1 MTIPRKSEGQLE
13 GHTVRRAGG
22 RGRPAA
28 RRLAAGAL
36 AASATLACVGE
47 RPPAGGAGGDELFT
61 AGLLPDLLVEEETI
75 ALPPALG
82 GNRLLSGWWPDKID
96 GRPVVRPA
104 EDGARI
110 ELVQLV
116 PRPRTLALEMRLGEV
131 GAAGRAVRVRAA
143 GRDLGSVPL
152 ADPLRIALPPD
163 LPLGRVVV
171 DLTVEAASGLD
182 PPAVSAARALPAAPA
197 GATSWEGDELVQ
209 SGASLVDHV
218 RRVPAGAVLAGEFVP
233 PERGGSDRRFGLRIE
248 GPGGEA
254 VGAASFSGG
263 WVSRLR
269 GERAFAL
276 PLGEEGGLRR
286 FRFLATGA
294 PGPPARWRRLR
305 LVDGGAEQAVVA
317 APGERTA
324 EPPSPVRPSPARP
337 APAPSAPSA
346 PPRLVILYVLD
357 ALRADRVGHL
367 GGPAGISPTLD
378 RLAAEGATFLRH
390 QSVAPNTLPATKAL
404 FIGRAF
410 VDRGGWKLPAD
421 GPPTLAELFRRAGY
435 RTGLFSGN
443 VHVGPAY
450 GTDRGFEHVA
460 PGLEV
465 EAGRAPFNDN
475 AARVHRAA
483 LAWLSGLAP
492 DEKAFVYLHT
502 IHPHNPYDPP
512 PALAERFT
520 AGIPSSID
528 GSTRTLLDLQ
538 HRRRSADDADRRR
551 LRGLYDGSFAYND
564 AELGRFLDRLG
575 RLAARAETLVAV
587 TSDHG
592 EELFDHGGVLHGY
605 TLYEEMLR
613 IPLILH
619 ARGRIAAGRVDRPSD
634 TLDLHATL
642 LELCG
647 LDRSAGSDGRSLL
660 PLIAAGAG
668 SPGQGA
674 GRRSEGREPGAPV
687 TRGGQLGASNGGA
700 GGLDAAEP
708 GAADPDGRVLLA
720 AASSLRGGIFSA
732 RSERWKV
739 IWAPRIGQGW
749 GLGEG
754 LGRSRDAEYLFDLAA
769 DPGETVNLA
778 GAGDLEAAWLRS
790 RLLAWVQQHLE
801 PEPDTEP
808 PPDDAATLRHLRALG
823 YLQ

>member
-1 MTIPRKSEGQLE
+1 
-13 GHTVRRAGG
+13 VRRAGG
-22 RGRPAA
+22 GGRSAA
-28 RRLAAGAL
+28 RRLAAVGL
-36 AASATLACVGE
+36 AAGAVLACAGE
-47 RPPAGGAGGDELFT
+47 RPPAGGEVLFAGE
-61 AGLLPDLLVEEETI
+61 LLPDFLVEEEAI

-82 GNRLLSGWWPDKID
+82 GNRFLRGWLPAKI
-96 GRPVVRPA
+96 GGQPMVQPA
-104 EDGARI
+104 GGGARI
-110 ELVQLV
+110 ELVHLV
-116 PRPRTLALEMRLGEV
+116 PRPRTLALDLELGEAE
-131 GAAGRAVRVRAA
+131 AAGRAVRVRAA

-152 ADPLRIALPPD
+152 ADPFRIALPAD
-163 LPLGRVVV
+163 LPLGRVAV
-171 DLTVEAASGLD
+171 DLAVEGAAGLD
-182 PPAVSAARALPAAPA
+182 APVVAAGRLLPSAPA
-197 GATSWEGDELVQ
+197 GEARWEGGELVQ
-209 SGASLVDHV
+209 SGASLVDSV
-218 RRVPAGAVLAGEFVP
+218 RPVPAGAVLAGEFVP
-233 PERGGSDRRFGLRIE
+233 PERGGSDRRFSLRIE
-248 GPGGEA
+248 GPGGEP
-254 VGAASFSGG
+254 VGELSYAGG

-269 GERAFAL
+269 GERAFTV

-286 FRFLATGA
+286 FRFLATGP

-305 LVDGGAEQAVVA
+305 VVAGDGGRAV
-317 APGERTA
+317 APAGDGPLSDA
-324 EPPSPVRPSPARP
+324 PP
-337 APAPSAPSA
+337 APAAPAPPAPS

-390 QSVAPNTLPATKAL
+390 QSVAPNTLPSTKAL

-410 VDRGGWKLPAD
+410 VDRGGWKLPPD

-483 LAWLSGLAP
+483 LAWLAGLAP
-492 DEKAFVYLHT
+492 EETAFAYLHT
-502 IHPHNPYDPP
+502 IHPHNPYHPP
-512 PALAERFT
+512 PALAARFT
-520 AGIPSSID
+520 AGIPSAID

-564 AELGRFLDRLG
+564 AELARFLDRLG
-575 RLAARAETLVAV
+575 RLAPGAETLVVV

-647 LDRSAGSDGRSLL
+647 LDAAERSEGRSLL
-660 PLIAAGAG
+660 PLMAARAD
-668 SPGQGA
+668 
-674 GRRSEGREPGAPV
+674 GREPGGP
-687 TRGGQLGASNGGA
+687 GGGS
-700 GGLDAAEP
+700 AEP
-708 GAADPDGRVLLA
+708 GSAEPDARVLLA

-754 LGRSRDAEYLFDLAA
+754 LGRSRDPEYLFDLAA

-790 RLLAWVQQHLE
+790 RLLAWIQRHLE
-801 PEPDTEP
+801 PEPETEP

-823 YLQ
+823 YL